1 MYLWLSQHFPE
12 DLFVQKDRAAEMA
25 TYIATLLGQS
35 LVQSAGRWHRRQRK
49 PGPKKTD
56 GRFITAKPGLR
67 PKVVKPSYNRSF
79 VKDRQ
84 PESIPAV
91 A

>member
-12 DLFVQKDRAAEMA
+12 ELFVQKDRAAEMA
-25 TYIATLLGQS
+25 THIATLLGQS
-35 LVQSAGRWHRRQRK
+35 LVQSAGRWHGRQRK
-49 PGPKKTD
+49 PGPKKTG

-67 PKVVKPSYNRSF
+67 PKVVRPSYNHSI

-84 PESIPAV
+84 PKRLPAV
-91 A
+91 C